1 MLSLGLTFKSGVF
14 VDCTWVKQRMDAGV
28 YWLNLYTMLSRATA
42 LENLLLFNPPKTR
55 EDNGSS
61 SGRGSSRGRGD
72 RRGRGRGAGAGRRTG
87 AALAARTSAVELA
100 ARDQ

>member
-1 MLSLGLTFKSGVF
+1 
-14 VDCTWVKQRMDAGV
+14 MDASV

-61 SGRGSSRGRGD
+61 TSNTR
-72 RRGRGRGAGAGRRTG
+72 
-87 AALAARTSAVELA
+87 LAAGIG
-100 ARDQ
+100 